1 MVKYSSKYRV
11 VFALVLLI
19 LIATVVVTGCNID
32 FGIGEEPPEPAAPG
46 IVAPPNQTQVL
57 MGGPVQVESLY
68 PNSNLSRV
76 ELYVQGPGNTPE
88 RLIRAD
94 VPTAEGY
101 VLQEWTP
108 EQPGQYTVRTLAYP
122 QASAQPLAPLTIQ
135 LEVIESIVVNGA
147 AAAFTPPPP
156 ATNTPTPPPTPTPEV
171 IVQQVVVENIIPTPT
186 PPLRYPPP
194 PPIPG
199 VPKGPTQ
206 DQLPLKMPP
215 VCDAAEY
222 IGVYT
227 ADTGRRIFI
236 PTEDPIAARVVGG
249 GTVHRAWRL
258 RNIGTC
264 TWGPG
269 YELAFYGG
277 RAMGSGGIAF
287 EAAYP
292 ADPGR
297 RNALVSNER
306 LIVPEGKPNQVAILE
321 LLLNVPSVP
330 GIHQSYWRM
339 RNPQGVYFGPIIGV
353 TLEVVRDCT
362 PEQGG
367 PTIYGAPIINRFE
380 ILGVGDVYQPDTPT
394 NVLAEFGDTITI
406 EWDVINATNFDI
418 VLENPLGNISALSNT
433 AVRGRAQFIA
443 SELGRYIITM
453 YADNGPCAFDAQVIV
468 TVIPRDQDLFELDI
482 ILSPTSALAAAGQE
496 DVRVSE
502 TLDVGQIAAEWQHI
516 DPEVD
521 RFILL
526 AELYRRERR
535 RECLTV
541 PWLDWQLPFC
551 PTEETWVPTGVTQT
565 VDVSNAVNIRD
576 EIQGAQGAANI
587 SNLESNLCRNRTP
600 AENYFIR
607 YQMRAEKD
615 SQPASPPRSNTVD
628 VRCVSDTLRTEI
640 QNRPSV
646 DEVDNLNDS
655 IGN

>member
-1 MVKYSSKYRV
+1 V
-11 VFALVLLI
+11 VFAIALLVLITTL
-19 LIATVVVTGCNID
+19 VVSGCNID
-32 FGIGEEPPEPAAPG
+32 FGIGEEPPEPAAPV
-46 IVAPPNQTQVL
+46 IVAPANQTQVL
-57 MGGPVQVESLY
+57 VGGPVQVESLY

-76 ELYVQGPGNTPE
+76 ELYVQGPGSTAE

-108 EQPGQYTVRTLAYP
+108 EQPGQYVVRTLAYP
-122 QASAQPLAPLTIQ
+122 QNSAQPLAPLTIQ
-135 LEVIESIVVNGA
+135 LEALEGIVASGGVGA
-147 AAAFTPPPP
+147 EIFQPPTVTPV
-156 ATNTPTPPPTPTPEV
+156 PPTPTPEV
-171 IVQQVVVENIIPTPT
+171 IVVVATPANIIPTPT
-186 PPLRYPPP
+186 PPLEYPPP

-222 IGVYT
+222 LGVFT

-236 PTEDPIAARVVGG
+236 PTDDQIAARVVGG
-249 GTVHRAWRL
+249 ATVHRAWRL

-353 TLEVVRDCT
+353 TLEVVRDCK
-362 PEQGG
+362 PEPGG
-367 PTIYGAPIINRFE
+367 PVIYGAPIINQFE
-380 ILGVGDVYQPDTPT
+380 ILGVGDVFEPDTPT
-394 NVLAEFGDTITI
+394 NVLAEFGDTVTL
-406 EWDVINATNFDI
+406 EWNVINATNFDI

-433 AVRGRAQFIA
+433 ATQGRAQFIA
-443 SELGRYIITM
+443 SELGRYIITI
-453 YADNGPCAFDAQVIV
+453 YADNGPCAYTDQV
-468 TVIPRDQDLFELDI
+468 TVTVVPRDQDLFELDI
-482 ILSPTSALAAAGQE
+482 ILSPTSAVAAAGQE
-496 DVRVSE
+496 DVQVSE

-541 PWLDWQLPFC
+541 PWLEWQLPVC

-565 VDVSNAVNIRD
+565 VDVSNAVDVRD
-576 EIQGAQGAANI
+576 DVLGAQGAANI
-587 SNLESNLCRNRTP
+587 SNLESTLCGSRTP
-600 AENYFIR
+600 AEDYFIR
-607 YQMRAEKD
+607 YQMRAEKEG
-615 SQPASPPRSNTVD
+615 QPATPARSNTVD
-628 VRCVSDTLRTEI
+628 VRCVADTLRTEI

-646 DEVDNLNDS
+646 DEVDNSNDN
-655 IGN
+655 IDN